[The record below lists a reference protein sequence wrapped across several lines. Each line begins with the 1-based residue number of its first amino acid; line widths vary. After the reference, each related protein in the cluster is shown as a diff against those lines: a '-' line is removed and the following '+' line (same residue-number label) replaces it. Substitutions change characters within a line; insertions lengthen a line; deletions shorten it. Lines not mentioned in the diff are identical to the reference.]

1 MAERRGQRRFNIN
14 NNNKFIGISQ
24 CPTKGKIGSFGRDL
38 SRARHVVYFSSSL
51 TEDANGD
58 AFLYHIGS
66 LLGRNSTLV
75 ISGGS
80 FRIGCQYGGLFY
92 IFPNILSIKCA
103 F

>member
-14 NNNKFIGISQ
+14 NNNKFIGISH

-38 SRARHVVYFSSSL
+38 SRARHVVYFPSSL

-92 IFPNILSIKCA
+92 IFPKI
-103 F
+103 